1 MTVRTEAAE
10 VEESGGANST
20 TQVKSIA
27 IYTERDR
34 TSRHRA
40 PINTA

>member
-1 MTVRTEAAE
+1 MTVRAEAAE

-20 TQVKSIA
+20 TQVNSIA
-27 IYTERDR
+27 IYAERER
-34 TSRHRA
+34 TSRHGA